1 MNGGTARR
9 HTFKIFGSVVF
20 RVALRIGT
28 KLGSVSAPRSM
39 IMIAIT
45 LYNDWPQ

>member
-1 MNGGTARR
+1 LGRWFSGL
-9 HTFKIFGSVVF
+9 HCGSVQNWG
-20 RVALRIGT
+20 A
-28 KLGSVSAPRSM
+28 VSAPRSM